1 MYTKNRLFYGGFK
14 CYPCG
19 RILQLREHFRNV
31 KGEKSAKM
39 CALNLVDWK
48 FFIWK
53 KKKWLKK
60 FLIQKRQ
67 TAVAALE
74 LLNKQQTRQRFLE
87 QLWQAE
93 FALCNY
99 KRVRQTQTTAA
110 TTPRPSD
117 TDI

>member
-1 MYTKNRLFYGGFK
+1 MLPLWSDFTITRTLQECEGGKKCQNVCTQPRWLEIFY
-14 CYPCG
+14 
-19 RILQLREHFRNV
+19 L
-31 KGEKSAKM
+31 
-39 CALNLVDWK
+39 
-48 FFIWK
+48 K